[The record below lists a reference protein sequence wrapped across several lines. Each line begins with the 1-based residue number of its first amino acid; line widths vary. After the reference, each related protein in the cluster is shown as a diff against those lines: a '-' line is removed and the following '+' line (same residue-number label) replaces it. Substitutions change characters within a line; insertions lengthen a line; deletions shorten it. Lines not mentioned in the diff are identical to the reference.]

1 VMHNKKDD
9 SWYIVYHRR
18 PINVTARDHRETCI
32 EKMEFDEKGLIK
44 PVTMTIE
51 GVPASPLK

>member
-1 VMHNKKDD
+1 MHNKKDD